1 LRPFQSG
8 FSHSFSPMWKLRTR
22 PCARN
27 TSCHRQPQPSCS
39 HGHPHPI
46 IPRRLLPPLRKM
58 RSLIHPSKD
67 RGRRVVGL
75 ALVPTWSISLVV
87 SASDDDDPIR
97 QTAAGRSQHPIRDT
111 QKARG
116 RDVARQQAQT
126 RAAVRESGRGRAM
139 RAMRDCLLSHHSPA
153 CAFRLCC
160 SLSSAGRTEG
170 ELSEGIHGGTES
182 SRRN

>member
-67 RGRRVVGL
+67 QGRRVVGL
-75 ALVPTWSISLVV
+75 ALVPTWSVSLVV

-97 QTAAGRSQHPIRDT
+97 QTAAARSQVRSEDIFRQGGTGKLTLMLCSTRSATRRKH
-111 QKARG
+111 A
-116 RDVARQQAQT
+116 VATSLVNRL
-126 RAAVRESGRGRAM
+126 RRE
-139 RAMRDCLLSHHSPA
+139 
-153 CAFRLCC
+153 RLCEK
-160 SLSSAGRTEG
+160 AAEVGRCG
-170 ELSEGIHGGTES
+170 RCVIAF
-182 SRRN
+182 